1 MKLTFPAEEGVPFIS
16 TRWPYLR
23 TVIHEGAADASSV
36 IGPEPSSSTEP
47 CPDAPRDAAAE
58 ADLKA
63 LLSGEGS
70 YVYLTIRDELNAET
84 VRCSLSAGALVLER
98 GMEGT
103 QGVRHPYGA
112 CVSTVSPTVMA
123 VVKDLICHYD
133 CCEGGDCTAVPVALH
148 SVNAPSASVGA
159 PWQGS
164 AELDG
169 SDPITLDAS
178 AAPSWMTVRRY
189 GHLVLMKGTPSTAGN
204 VSFTLYAVNL
214 NGTESASAQIAFTV
228 S

>member
-1 MKLTFPAEEGVPFIS
+1 MNMKIEFFSALLNRALGPADVHLPI
-16 TRWPYLR
+16 
-23 TVIHEGAADASSV
+23 
-36 IGPEPSSSTEP
+36 
-47 CPDAPRDAAAE
+47 DAAAE

-63 LLSGEGS
+63 LLASEGS

-84 VRCSLSAGALVLER
+84 VKCSLAAGTLVLER
-98 GMEGT
+98 GLEGT

-112 CVSTVSPTVMA
+112 CISTVSPTVMA

-133 CCEGGDCTAVPVALH
+133 CCEDGDCTAVPV
-148 SVNAPSASVGA
+148 SFNTVNTPPASAGT

-189 GHLVLMKGTPSTAGN
+189 GQLVLLKGTPSSAGDVN
-204 VSFTLYAVNL
+204 FSLYAVNL
-214 NGTESASAQIAFTV
+214 NGTETASAQIAFTV

>member
-1 MKLTFPAEEGVPFIS
+1 MLMKTEFFSALLNRALDPADVHLPI
-16 TRWPYLR
+16 
-23 TVIHEGAADASSV
+23 
-36 IGPEPSSSTEP
+36 
-47 CPDAPRDAAAE
+47 DAAAE

-63 LLSGEGS
+63 LLSEEGS

-84 VRCSLSAGALVLER
+84 VKCSISAGTLVLER
-98 GMEGT
+98 GVEGT

-133 CCEGGDCTAVPVALH
+133 CCEDGDCTAVPVTLH
-148 SVNAPSASVGA
+148 SVNAPAAFRGA
-159 PWQGS
+159 AWQGS
-164 AELDG
+164 VELDG

-189 GHLVLMKGTPSTAGN
+189 GHLVLMKGTPSSAGN